1 MLIPLQNHKIIGEET
16 SNKPELTD
24 SPTWVIDPVDGTTNF
39 VSGSPYVAVCIG
51 FMVNKKIQCG
61 VVYNPILDE
70 CFSAR
75 LGCGATLN
83 DKKISVK
90 KPNKLKDSLILTGSS
105 ASRNQER
112 ADKIFDNI
120 QEVVMNPCLGI
131 RMVGSTACA
140 MTMVACGRADA
151 YFGAGFHIWDIV
163 AAEIVLTEA
172 GGVTTSLQGMSKN
185 RHQNRHQ

>member
-39 VSGSPYVAVCIG
+39 VTGSPYVAVCIG
-51 FMVNKKIQCG
+51 FMVNKTIQCG

-90 KPNKLKDSLILTGSS
+90 KANKLKDSLILTGSS

-112 ADKIFDNI
+112 ADKIFGNM
-120 QEVVMNPCLGI
+120 QEVVMNPCLGN
-131 RMVGSTACA
+131 
-140 MTMVACGRADA
+140 
-151 YFGAGFHIWDIV
+151 FGQKLW
-163 AAEIVLTEA
+163 
-172 GGVTTSLQGMSKN
+172 SL
-185 RHQNRHQ
+185 